1 MLNLKVLPIHTHIA
15 EAAEW
20 GSEADLGTLPFSCLF
35 YPTMVFILPHS
46 NLEQSVWQTH
56 IILSLV
62 IEIIIAGFQLT
73 HFAFCGNNES
83 SATNL

>member
-1 MLNLKVLPIHTHIA
+1 
-15 EAAEW
+15 
-20 GSEADLGTLPFSCLF
+20 
-35 YPTMVFILPHS
+35 MVFILPHS